1 MAYVQ
6 RIRVRFEEVDY
17 ARIVYFPR
25 LFVYCHS
32 VFEDFFEK
40 EVGATYAEVIVKRR
54 VGFSAVRAHG
64 DFKSP
69 LRFGDVCRVVMETSY
84 LGRRSITCA
93 YKLFQGETEKLC
105 AELEIVTV
113 AIDMNQFQ
121 SVDIPKDVSAAF
133 LRHLASAPESG
144 H

>member
-6 RIRVRFEEVDY
+6 SLRVRFEEVDF

-25 LFVYCHS
+25 LFGYCHS

-40 EVGATYAEVIVKRR
+40 EIGITYADMLIKRR
-54 VGFSAVRAHG
+54 VGFPVVRTEG

-69 LRFGDVCRVVMETSY
+69 LRFGDLCRVVMETNN
-84 LGRRSITCA
+84 LGRRSVTCGYRLYLA
-93 YKLFQGETEKLC
+93 ESDTLC
-105 AELEIVTV
+105 AEVEIVSV
-113 AIDMNQFQ
+113 VIDMDKFQ
-121 SVDIPKDVSAAF
+121 SVDIPKDVSTAF
-133 LRHLASAPESG
+133 LRHLASRPESG

>member
-25 LFVYCHS
+25 LFGYCHS

-54 VGFSAVRAHG
+54 VGFPAVRAHG

-84 LGRRSITCA
+84 LGRRSITSV
-93 YKLFQGETEKLC
+93 YRLFQGETERLC
-105 AELEIVTV
+105 AELEIITV
-113 AIDMNQFQ
+113 AIDMDKFE

-133 LRHLASAPESG
+133 LRHLASAPGSG

>member
-6 RIRVRFEEVDY
+6 NLRVRFEEVDF

-25 LFVYCHS
+25 LFGYCHS

-40 EVGATYAEVIVKRR
+40 EVGLTYADMLIKRH
-54 VGFSAVRAHG
+54 VGFPAVRAEG

-69 LRFGDVCRVVMETSY
+69 LRFGDLCRVVMETTY
-84 LGRRSITCA
+84 LGRRSVTCGYHLYLA
-93 YKLFQGETEKLC
+93 EKETLC
-105 AELEIVTV
+105 AEMEIVSV
-113 AIDMNQFQ
+113 VIDMDKFQ
-121 SVDIPKDVSAAF
+121 SRDIPEDVSAAF
-133 LRHLASAPESG
+133 LRHLAKQPESG